1 MLRMKRKSQPLL
13 LTAGLVLASLPVFAI
28 EPPPGSSAPPPAPS
42 APAGPAAATP
52 GENLVPAP
60 PRPAPAAP
68 SAPRAEARQ
77 AAAYLGVGGYRAPE
91 LLALHLGLK
100 PGEGMVVH
108 SLDPAGPAAAA
119 GFVQNDI
126 LLRVDGVPVGSRED
140 LTRLVQAKK
149 PGDAVKIDFIHEGKP
164 GDRLVTL
171 GTRQDGPLA
180 AGPPGAPLDR
190 MLQNLPQDQANR
202 IRESIERSLR
212 DADGA
217 EDLLE
222 DMGPHFDEAIDGMRK
237 RAEKLLEG
245 AGGPPGEDAGF
256 SSASSI
262 RLLDE
267 QGSVELK
274 SRNGGKEVRVLDKQ
288 GKEVWSGPW
297 NTDQDKSAAPKEV
310 RERVERLNVDMDSGG
325 LRLKLGPKPEGR

>member
-1 MLRMKRKSQPLL
+1 MKRKPHPLL

-42 APAGPAAATP
+42 APAAPTLPAA
-52 GENLVPAP
+52 P
-60 PRPAPAAP
+60 PHEEDPAPAP
-68 SAPRAEARQ
+68 SVPRAGVRQ
-77 AAAYLGVGGYRAPE
+77 DAAYLGVGGGRVPE
-91 LLALHLGLK
+91 LLSLHLGLK
-100 PGEGMVVH
+100 PGEGLVVN
-108 SLDPAGPAAAA
+108 SLDPAGPAAVA
-119 GFVQNDI
+119 GFVRNDI
-126 LLRVDGVPVGSRED
+126 LLRVDGASVGSHED
-140 LTRLVQAKK
+140 LTRLVLAKK
-149 PGDAVKIDFIHEGKP
+149 PGEAVKIDFIHEGKP
-164 GDRLVTL
+164 GDRQVTL
-171 GTRQDGPLA
+171 GTRPDGSPV
-180 AGPPGAPLDR
+180 AGPPGEPLDR
-190 MLQNLPQDQANR
+190 MLRNLPQDQAKR

-217 EDLLE
+217 EELLE

-237 RAEKLLEG
+237 RAEKLFEG
-245 AGGPPGEDAGF
+245 AGGLPGEGAGF
-256 SSASSI
+256 STASSV

-297 NTDQDKSAAPKEV
+297 NSEQDKAAAPQEV
-310 RERVERLNVDMDSGG
+310 RERVERLNVDMDSGSGG